1 MHLNEINDPSQIK
14 ALDLKQLEELAK
26 EIRETLITTIS
37 QTGGHLAANLGVV
50 ELTLAY
56 HYVYNSP
63 IDRIIW
69 DVGHQSYVHKLLTG
83 RLESF
88 CTIRQLGGL
97 SGFPK
102 YQESPHDCFNTGHS
116 STSISA
122 ALGIALARDLSKEKH
137 HVVAVIG
144 DGALTGGMA
153 LEAIN
158 HAGHLGTRLIVI
170 LNDNEMSIAS
180 NVGAMS
186 AYLSR
191 IRSSPKYVRRK
202 KKLVKRIQQVPA
214 VGSGLYKF
222 VARVKGSLKHLL
234 VPGILFEELGFTYLG
249 PVDGHNLNSLI
260 TVLGQAKNFNEPVL
274 IHVITK
280 KGKGYLPAEEYPD
293 TFHGISPFDTETGLV
308 SKRSGPLTYT
318 EVFGRSLVEL
328 ATINEI
334 IIGITAAMLDGTCL
348 KYIAEAFPDRFFD
361 VGIAEQHAVTLAAGL
376 ACRGYRPV
384 LAIYSTFL
392 QRAYDQLIHDV
403 CLQNLPVLFAID
415 RAGLVGEDGETHHG
429 VFDISYLRPIP
440 NLIIMSPKDEL
451 ELKQMLVTALE
462 CPGPVAIRYPRGRG
476 VGMETKGDVEALPVG
491 QAELIEDGEDILII
505 AVGSMV
511 NEALKASVILKKDG
525 IDCRVIN
532 ARFIKPLDENL
543 FLGSILKIN
552 NVVTIEEQVLAG
564 GFGSAIRELLG
575 KHRLNNVNL
584 LNLGLPDTY
593 VSHGEAGLLREKFGL
608 TAFEIAKTVKKHF
621 S

>member
-318 EVFGRSLVEL
+318 EVFG
-328 ATINEI
+328 
-334 IIGITAAMLDGTCL
+334 
-348 KYIAEAFPDRFFD
+348 
-361 VGIAEQHAVTLAAGL
+361 
-376 ACRGYRPV
+376 
-384 LAIYSTFL
+384 
-392 QRAYDQLIHDV
+392 
-403 CLQNLPVLFAID
+403 
-415 RAGLVGEDGETHHG
+415 
-429 VFDISYLRPIP
+429 
-440 NLIIMSPKDEL
+440 
-451 ELKQMLVTALE
+451 
-462 CPGPVAIRYPRGRG
+462 
-476 VGMETKGDVEALPVG
+476 
-491 QAELIEDGEDILII
+491 
-505 AVGSMV
+505 
-511 NEALKASVILKKDG
+511 
-525 IDCRVIN
+525 
-532 ARFIKPLDENL
+532 
-543 FLGSILKIN
+543 
-552 NVVTIEEQVLAG
+552 
-564 GFGSAIRELLG
+564 
-575 KHRLNNVNL
+575 
-584 LNLGLPDTY
+584 
-593 VSHGEAGLLREKFGL
+593 
-608 TAFEIAKTVKKHF
+608 
-621 S
+621 